1 MKRFISAMM
10 LFAAAAMAFV
20 SCQKQEMEGAEMLQ
34 VSGLTF
40 TSEKPAFDD
49 DTKTEWTGETIQWS
63 KGDAIRVAYTCDG
76 VWQNAD
82 GTAKADEANGQ
93 KSAKIYASS
102 AHDAASAVA
111 QFNVPGSFKGTAEGN
126 YEFYGVYP
134 STAVGSTEIKYA
146 PSVTVNIP
154 AAQTPLAESFDS
166 KADLMAAKSATAYE
180 GMPTDPIS
188 LEWTRIVAHGNI
200 TLKGLKAE
208 EGEVI
213 STITLTANAEADM
226 VGSHYLYLD
235 TYNVTKPSG
244 NNAPNVLTLDASNLT
259 LNNGNVEF
267 WACFLPCTWTSLT
280 VVVETDKAT
289 YTREITGIS
298 KTFKQNARNILSI
311 NMATA
316 ERVANAAAELPFV
329 RDFSDKTGTS
339 GITELDGFRVNGS
352 VYNAAGAIRL
362 AKGDGEGSITTQL
375 LDISQDFQVRVT
387 AKGWDSDELTLNVS
401 AGDQSEDI
409 TLIAEDFVT
418 YAVNFNAVSA
428 ASGVTFTAASGK
440 RCYISKIEILAG
452 HDELPPVLRATAPS
466 LMAATGGEAS
476 FTYTLTNPK
485 DGQEIT
491 AESNVAWI
499 SNIVLGEGTV
509 TYSVAENTT
518 EEAREGMITLSYEGI
533 DDVAVTISQAAA
545 AGEGGGGERIIV
557 LTLDQKTTGSNAT
570 AYVSSATKFTFEG
583 VGYSV
588 ANWNPNTL
596 QIRGNKSPSNSDLQ
610 KLDGSDRNF
619 MLRNTT
625 AIPGNI
631 KSITITYSAG
641 TIVAGKTYAAVGSAE
656 IISQTTTASVVG
668 TAIDAA
674 VTWTFAD
681 GGSYFAIGM
690 TNGGTS
696 GTTKVG
702 TITIV
707 YDAN

>member
-1 MKRFISAMM
+1 MM

-200 TLKGLKAE
+200 TLKGLKSE

-259 LNNGNVEF
+259 LNDGNVEF

-329 RDFSDKTGTS
+329 RDFSDKTGTG

-545 AGEGGGGERIIV
+545 AGEGGGESSGGY
-557 LTLDQKTTGSNAT
+557 TLVNSLSDITTGQYVVAAKVGDKYYAMSNTFASKIDGTEISVNGAT
-570 AYVSSATKFTFEG
+570 ISESAATGYV
-583 VGYSV
+583 V
-588 ANWNPNTL
+588 
-596 QIRGNKSPSNSDLQ
+596 
-610 KLDGSDRNF
+610 
-619 MLRNTT
+619 
-625 AIPGNI
+625 
-631 KSITITYSAG
+631 TITKSGSYYTIQSGTSYLKYNSSTNLASTEIAYNWTIGEGTNGSFRVASVSTDARGLVYSAG
-641 TIVAGKTYAAVGSAE
+641 STNKFGGYALSNISANGS
-656 IISQTTTASVVG
+656 
-668 TAIDAA
+668 
-674 VTWTFAD
+674 
-681 GGSYFAIGM
+681 SYFDLELF
-690 TNGGTS
+690 
-696 GTTKVG
+696 K
-702 TITIV
+702 
-707 YDAN
+707 AN

>member
-1 MKRFISAMM
+1 
-10 LFAAAAMAFV
+10 
-20 SCQKQEMEGAEMLQ
+20 MLQ

-200 TLKGLKAE
+200 TLKGLKSE

-259 LNNGNVEF
+259 LNDGNVEF

-329 RDFSDKTGTS
+329 RDFSDKTGTG

-545 AGEGGGGERIIV
+545 AGEGGGESSGGY
-557 LTLDQKTTGSNAT
+557 TLVNSLSDITTGQYVVAAKVGDKYYAMSNTFASKIDGTEISVNGAT
-570 AYVSSATKFTFEG
+570 ISESAATGYV
-583 VGYSV
+583 V
-588 ANWNPNTL
+588 
-596 QIRGNKSPSNSDLQ
+596 
-610 KLDGSDRNF
+610 
-619 MLRNTT
+619 
-625 AIPGNI
+625 
-631 KSITITYSAG
+631 TITKSGSYYTIQSGTSYLKYNSSTNLASTEIAYNWTIGEGTNGSFRVASVSTDARGLVYSAG
-641 TIVAGKTYAAVGSAE
+641 STNKFGGYALSNISANGS
-656 IISQTTTASVVG
+656 
-668 TAIDAA
+668 
-674 VTWTFAD
+674 
-681 GGSYFAIGM
+681 SYFDLELF
-690 TNGGTS
+690 
-696 GTTKVG
+696 K
-702 TITIV
+702 
-707 YDAN
+707 AN

>member
-200 TLKGLKAE
+200 TLKGLKSE

-259 LNNGNVEF
+259 LNDGNVEF

-329 RDFSDKTGTS
+329 RDFSDKTGTG

-545 AGEGGGGERIIV
+545 AGEGGGESSGGY
-557 LTLDQKTTGSNAT
+557 TLVNSLSDITTGQYVVAAKVGDKYYAMSNTFASKIDGTEISVNGAT
-570 AYVSSATKFTFEG
+570 ISESAATGYV
-583 VGYSV
+583 V
-588 ANWNPNTL
+588 
-596 QIRGNKSPSNSDLQ
+596 
-610 KLDGSDRNF
+610 
-619 MLRNTT
+619 
-625 AIPGNI
+625 
-631 KSITITYSAG
+631 TITKSGSYYTIQSGTSYLKYNSSTNLASTEIAYNWTIGEGTNGSFRVASVSTDARGLVYSAG
-641 TIVAGKTYAAVGSAE
+641 STNKFGGYALSNISANGS
-656 IISQTTTASVVG
+656 
-668 TAIDAA
+668 
-674 VTWTFAD
+674 
-681 GGSYFAIGM
+681 SYFDLELF
-690 TNGGTS
+690 
-696 GTTKVG
+696 K
-702 TITIV
+702 
-707 YDAN
+707 AN

>member
-63 KGDAIRVAYTCDG
+63 KGDMIRVAYTCDG

-82 GTAKADEANGQ
+82 GTAKADEANGE

-134 STAVGSTEIKYA
+134 SSAVGSPDIKYA

-166 KADLMAAKSATAYE
+166 KVDLMAAKSATAYE

-244 NNAPNVLTLDASNLT
+244 NTAPNVLTLDASNLT
-259 LNNGNVEF
+259 LNNGNIEF

-329 RDFSDKTGTS
+329 RDFSDKTGTG

-545 AGEGGGGERIIV
+545 AGEGGGESSGGYTVIKSVDELSEGTYIIGGNNESTYAEGTMYIWSDASNV
-557 LTLDQKTTGSNAT
+557 SGQKLKTTAVNFSNNDFSSD
-570 AYVSSATKFTFEG
+570 VSSFVHIE
-583 VGYSV
+583 
-588 ANWNPNTL
+588 L
-596 QIRGNKSPSNSDLQ
+596 
-610 KLDGSDRNF
+610 
-619 MLRNTT
+619 
-625 AIPGNI
+625 
-631 KSITITYSAG
+631 
-641 TIVAGKTYAAVGSAE
+641 
-656 IISQTTTASVVG
+656 
-668 TAIDAA
+668 IDASIENTYYIKVGA
-674 VTWTFAD
+674 KYLKGAEKVWSLVDDPVAWTFAD
-681 GGSYFAIGM
+681 MPSGKDGMYFYNTSNVSYVSINSTTDAIR
-690 TNGGTS
+690 TYNS
-696 GTTKVG
+696 NTKYKG
-702 TITIV
+702 I
-707 YDAN
+707 YLFEAN

>member
-20 SCQKQEMEGAEMLQ
+20 SCQKQEMEGSEMLQ

-82 GTAKADEANGQ
+82 GTAKADEANGE

-134 STAVGSTEIKYA
+134 SSAVGSADLKFA

-154 AAQTPLAESFDS
+154 AAQTPLAASFDP
-166 KADLMAAKSATAYE
+166 KADLMAAQSATAYT
-180 GMPTDPIS
+180 GIPTEDPIS

-200 TLKGLKAE
+200 TLKGLKSE

-298 KTFKQNARNILSI
+298 KTFKQNARNTLAIKMDAANREAKEVIDYSGTYAIVAYRNSESKYYYLTNIDDGASTKRFKAEVVGDVLPEEGVSLSAAKLWKI
-311 NMATA
+311 ATSDAYYTVQSLENNKFISWSSGNSATLSADGLKFFISSNEDGTCCLKSSDRYLSLNTNKGNNYFAMYLSGQIMNLYLVPAVEGEEVLELSSISVSGQKTSFVEGDSFEFRGIVTATYTNGSTKDVTANVSVTKPNMEDGATVTVSYTEGTITRNFVYTISVKA
-316 ERVANAAAELPFV
+316 EGFEVEELSETL
-329 RDFSDKTGTS
+329 DLTS
-339 GITELDGFRVNGS
+339 GYSNG
-352 VYNAAGAIRL
+352 
-362 AKGDGEGSITTQL
+362 
-375 LDISQDFQVRVT
+375 
-387 AKGWDSDELTLNVS
+387 DEVS
-401 AGDQSEDI
+401 K
-409 TLIAEDFVT
+409 V
-418 YAVNFNAVSA
+418 
-428 ASGVTFTAASGK
+428 
-440 RCYISKIEILAG
+440 
-452 HDELPPVLRATAPS
+452 
-466 LMAATGGEAS
+466 
-476 FTYTLTNPK
+476 
-485 DGQEIT
+485 
-491 AESNVAWI
+491 
-499 SNIVLGEGTV
+499 EGTV
-509 TYSVAENTT
+509 VSVEFNKGSSNNSPKWYNT
-518 EEAREGMITLSYEGI
+518 
-533 DDVAVTISQAAA
+533 
-545 AGEGGGGERIIV
+545 
-557 LTLDQKTTGSNAT
+557 
-570 AYVSSATKFTFEG
+570 
-583 VGYSV
+583 
-588 ANWNPNTL
+588 
-596 QIRGNKSPSNSDLQ
+596 
-610 KLDGSDRNF
+610 
-619 MLRNTT
+619 
-625 AIPGNI
+625 
-631 KSITITYSAG
+631 
-641 TIVAGKTYAAVGSAE
+641 
-656 IISQTTTASVVG
+656 G
-668 TAIDAA
+668 TAIRVYGGGNFVVSASEKTITNIE
-674 VTWTFAD
+674 VTYNKQGSNSISVNIGSVSDDGSKSIWTGESSSVTF
-681 GGSYFAIGM
+681 SV
-690 TNGGTS
+690 GGTS
-696 GTTKVG
+696 GHRRIQK
-702 TITIV
+702 ITVTYI
-707 YDAN
+707 N

>member
-82 GTAKADEANGQ
+82 GTATADEANGE

-102 AHDAASAVA
+102 AHGAASAVA

-134 STAVGSTEIKYA
+134 SSAVGSADLKFA

-154 AAQTPLAESFDS
+154 AAQTPLAASFDP
-166 KADLMAAKSATAYE
+166 KADLMAAQSATAYT
-180 GMPTDPIS
+180 GIPTEDPIS

-259 LNNGNVEF
+259 LNDGNVEF

-329 RDFSDKTGTS
+329 RDFSDKTGTG

-545 AGEGGGGERIIV
+545 AGEGGGESSGGYILVNSLSDI
-557 LTLDQKTTGSNAT
+557 TTGQYVVAAKVGDNYYAMSNTFASKINGTEISVNGAT
-570 AYVSSATKFTFEG
+570 ISESAATGYV
-583 VGYSV
+583 V
-588 ANWNPNTL
+588 
-596 QIRGNKSPSNSDLQ
+596 
-610 KLDGSDRNF
+610 
-619 MLRNTT
+619 
-625 AIPGNI
+625 
-631 KSITITYSAG
+631 TITKSGSKY
-641 TIVAGKTYAAVGSAE
+641 TIHS
-656 IISQTTTASVVG
+656 
-668 TAIDAA
+668 
-674 VTWTFAD
+674 
-681 GGSYFAIGM
+681 
-690 TNGGTS
+690 GTS
-696 GTTKVG
+696 YLKYGSGTNLAKTNDSYDWTISTG
-702 TITIV
+702 TLGSFRVESSTSGRGLIFRASTYNQFGGYATSNV
-707 YDAN
+707 KDTGAEYYDVELFKLN

>member
-1 MKRFISAMM
+1 MM

-63 KGDAIRVAYTCDG
+63 KGDMIRVAYTCDG

-82 GTAKADEANGQ
+82 GTAKADEANGE

-134 STAVGSTEIKYA
+134 SSAVGSPDIKYA

-166 KADLMAAKSATAYE
+166 KVDLMAAKSATAYE

-244 NNAPNVLTLDASNLT
+244 NTAPNVLTLDASNLT
-259 LNNGNVEF
+259 LNNGNIEF

-329 RDFSDKTGTS
+329 RDFSDKTGTG

-545 AGEGGGGERIIV
+545 AGEGGGESSGGYTVIKSVDELSEGTYIIGGNNESTYAEGTMYIWSDASNV
-557 LTLDQKTTGSNAT
+557 SGQKLKTTAVNFSNNDFSSD
-570 AYVSSATKFTFEG
+570 VSSFVHIE
-583 VGYSV
+583 
-588 ANWNPNTL
+588 L
-596 QIRGNKSPSNSDLQ
+596 
-610 KLDGSDRNF
+610 
-619 MLRNTT
+619 
-625 AIPGNI
+625 
-631 KSITITYSAG
+631 
-641 TIVAGKTYAAVGSAE
+641 
-656 IISQTTTASVVG
+656 
-668 TAIDAA
+668 IDASIENTYYIKVGA
-674 VTWTFAD
+674 KYLKGAEKVWSLVDDPVAWTFAD
-681 GGSYFAIGM
+681 MPSGKDGMYFYNTSNVSYVSINSTTDAIR
-690 TNGGTS
+690 TYNS
-696 GTTKVG
+696 NTKYKG
-702 TITIV
+702 I
-707 YDAN
+707 YLFEAN